1 MALPQFQKTSY
12 GIRMMNQRLYDGTS
26 FQITHYQVGA
36 GGHDVTT
43 NQPIPVDESLLELPS
58 ATTDKIAIAAGTV
71 SQTAYDTLQFTLTLG
86 KGVGTGAVSNIGLWA
101 SSGINSDGTLI
112 SPFLF
117 AIANLGYR
125 TKLANETHEY
135 IIELVS

>member
-1 MALPQFQKTSY
+1 MALPKFQKTSY
-12 GIRMMNQRLYDGTS
+12 GIRKMNERLYLGTS
-26 FQITHYQVGA
+26 FQTSHFQVGA
-36 GGHDVTT
+36 GGHDATT

-58 ATTDKIAIAAGTV
+58 ATTDKVPLVAGSV
-71 SQTAYDTLQFTLTLG
+71 VQTAYDTLQFTITLG

-101 SSGINSDGTLI
+101 SSGTDANGNPVE
-112 SPFLF
+112 PFLF